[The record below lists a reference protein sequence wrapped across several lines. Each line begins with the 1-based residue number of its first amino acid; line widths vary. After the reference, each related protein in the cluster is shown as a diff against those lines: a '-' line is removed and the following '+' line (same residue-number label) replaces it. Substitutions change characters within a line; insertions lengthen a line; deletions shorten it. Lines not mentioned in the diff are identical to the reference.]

1 MRWPRDS
8 RPTGRAPTRSPA
20 LLCAVLLTLLV
31 GSLAGCGNDGGTG
44 GEETAREACEPVETP
59 VESRPS
65 NHVLDPAA
73 AEFDHHPPASGPH
86 VHDPPAAGVHDEPLP
101 EAEQV
106 VALELGGVIV
116 NYDADVV
123 PRDTVEALE
132 ALARE
137 RDRLI
142 VTPAPVAIDGGHP
155 IALTA
160 WMHRRLCRSDN
171 SSVLDA
177 VEAFVDEYAGETVD
191 EDQGG
196 HEGG

>member
-1 MRWPRDS
+1 MRWPRD
-8 RPTGRAPTRSPA
+8 RRTTGRVPA
-20 LLCAVLLTLLV
+20 LALILLL
-31 GSLAGCGNDGGTG
+31 GSLAGCGDGDGAE
-44 GEETAREACEPVETP
+44 GEETAQERCEPVETP

-106 VALELGGVIV
+106 VALELGSVVV
-116 NYDADVV
+116 NYDPEAV
-123 PRDTVEALE
+123 PRDTVEVLE

-160 WMHRRLCRSDN
+160 WMHRRLCRSDDR
-171 SSVLDA
+171 SVLDT
-177 VEAFVDEYAGETVD
+177 VEAFLDEYAGETPGD
-191 EDQGG
+191 TDGEGQGG

>member
-1 MRWPRDS
+1 MRWPRD
-8 RPTGRAPTRSPA
+8 RRTTGRVPA
-20 LLCAVLLTLLV
+20 LALVLLLTLLV
-31 GSLAGCGNDGGTG
+31 GSLAACGDGDGAE
-44 GEETAREACEPVETP
+44 GEETAQERCEPVETP

-106 VALELGGVIV
+106 VALELGSVVV
-116 NYDADVV
+116 NYDPEAV

-132 ALARE
+132 ALAGE

-142 VTPAPVAIDGGHP
+142 VTPAPVAIDDGRP

-160 WMHRRLCRSDN
+160 WMHRRLCRSDDR
-171 SSVLDA
+171 SVLDT
-177 VEAFVDEYAGETVD
+177 VEAFLDEYAGEGVGEVD
-191 EDQGG
+191 GEGQGG
-196 HEGG
+196 HEEG